1 MRQHDLSKLA
11 AAIEE
16 LQRDWPLL
24 VADEH
29 LGPCFSSLLDDE
41 ELEEMLQEFIVPVTL
56 KQSDVRAVAAAREPA
71 ADRSATAIRPLAR
84 LPARQCRSG

>member
-41 ELEEMLQEFIVPVTL
+41 ELEEMLQEFIVPV
-56 KQSDVRAVAAAREPA
+56 QS
-71 ADRSATAIRPLAR
+71 
-84 LPARQCRSG
+84 